1 MLFGK
6 SNWLVAISLLSLE
19 SVLPQ
24 AHAQEASAFT
34 KASNESLLWGPYSP
48 NLYFGIRPR
57 IPKSVRA
64 SLLWA
69 RVDDFAT
76 VQQSERKPEQ
86 IQGVRC

>member
-1 MLFGK
+1 MFFGK
-6 SNWLVAISLLSLE
+6 GNWLLAFSLLSLD

-69 RVDDFAT
+69 RVDDFAA
-76 VQQSERKPEQ
+76 VQQSGFLTEQ
-86 IQGVRC
+86 L